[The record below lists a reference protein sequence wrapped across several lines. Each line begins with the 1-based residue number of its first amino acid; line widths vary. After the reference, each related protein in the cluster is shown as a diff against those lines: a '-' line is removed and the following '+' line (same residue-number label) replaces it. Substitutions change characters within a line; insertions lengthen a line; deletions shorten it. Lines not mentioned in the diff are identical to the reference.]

1 MADLGFDE
9 NGGFAEERD
18 EKRGRNNGGGEE
30 KKQKCEDR
38 DGSKWYD
45 PFGVDGE
52 SRNNSFHGGR
62 RNERFGVVAG
72 WSVDS
77 ISRSGTDERAVDT
90 VAGFYLNRENSC
102 I

>member
-1 MADLGFDE
+1 M
-9 NGGFAEERD
+9 
-18 EKRGRNNGGGEE
+18 
-30 KKQKCEDR
+30 
-38 DGSKWYD
+38 
-45 PFGVDGE
+45 
-52 SRNNSFHGGR
+52 
-62 RNERFGVVAG
+62 AG